1 VRNSVTYVCDNSK
14 ASSVV
19 AKLLTRAPIGA
30 SLKLCAVISLL
41 LLAAA
46 IPAEAQ
52 SNSQTNS
59 GTNAQAAAHMNPP
72 QAPPNAPSPSGNAD
86 NGKKLFAAYG
96 CFECHGHEAS
106 GGAGPHLAPNPVPF
120 STFARYVR
128 HPSGTMP
135 PYTAKVASD
144 QDLSDI
150 YAFLKSVPDSLKAKV
165 APPIN

>member
-1 VRNSVTYVCDNSK
+1 MRNIVTNACDNSRG
-14 ASSVV
+14 SSVI
-19 AKLLTRAPIGA
+19 AKLFVGAQIAPVPTI
-30 SLKLCAVISLL
+30 CAVIALL
-41 LLAAA
+41 LVAA
-46 IPAEAQ
+46 IPAKAQ

-59 GTNAQAAAHMNPP
+59 ETNAQSTAHLNPS
-72 QAPPNAPSPSGNAD
+72 QAPQNAPSPAANAD

-144 QDLSDI
+144 QDLADI
-150 YAFLKSVPDSLKAKV
+150 YAFLKSVPDSMKGKE
-165 APPIN
+165 APPVN